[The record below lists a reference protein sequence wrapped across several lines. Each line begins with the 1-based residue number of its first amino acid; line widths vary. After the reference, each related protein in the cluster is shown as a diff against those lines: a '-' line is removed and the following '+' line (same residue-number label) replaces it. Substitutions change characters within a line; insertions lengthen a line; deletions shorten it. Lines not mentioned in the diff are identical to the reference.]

1 MKIERYAAI
10 DIGSNAVRV
19 LISNVVVSPG
29 TPPKYMKSSLVRVPI
44 RLGQDSFTVGEISPR
59 NIKRMVKAMKAFKLI
74 MKVNNVK
81 KYMACATS
89 ALREANN
96 ASEVIQEVKKK
107 TGIEIQVIDGK
118 REAEIIS
125 TTNIFES
132 INKNRTFLF
141 IDVGGGSGSFCYIPK
156 GVKCP
161 MELST
166 YFRINQAHWSCATS
180 LVGQTI
186 DLNRFKQQEKNVEE
200 ARKKKRKR
208 ISKETPGGQ
217 NKSGSNNNRKSGQ
230 KQRNRPAAV
239 VKVEPTEEEVQKQIR
254 ETLEKLQGKTNKS
267 KGAKYRRDKR
277 VQHRQKTEEELAQQE
292 AESKVLKVTE
302 FITVGEIATL
312 MEVGGT

>member
-19 LISNVVVSPG
+19 LISNLVVSHG
-29 TPPKYMKSSLVRVPI
+29 ASPKYMKSSLVRVPI

-96 ASEVIQEVKKK
+96 ASEVIKEVKKK

-118 REAEIIS
+118 REAEIIA

-141 IDVGGGSGSFCYIPK
+141 IDVGGGSTEFSVLVK
-156 GVKCP
+156 GERV
-161 MELST
+161 
-166 YFRINQAHWSCATS
+166 
-180 LVGQTI
+180 
-186 DLNRFKQQEKNVEE
+186 
-200 ARKKKRKR
+200 
-208 ISKETPGGQ
+208 ISKSFKVGTVRMINNMVSEKVWDEIKEWVETHTKQYSKLALLGSGGNI
-217 NKSGSNNNRKSGQ
+217 NKLFKIAKVKEGRPLSMIKLNQLYNELNQLDYNERILQWELNPDRSDVIIPATQIYLKALQWSGASEIFVPKIGLSDGM
-230 KQRNRPAAV
+230 
-239 VKVEPTEEEVQKQIR
+239 I
-254 ETLEKLQGKTNKS
+254 
-267 KGAKYRRDKR
+267 
-277 VQHRQKTEEELAQQE
+277 
-292 AESKVLKVTE
+292 KVLYRE
-302 FITVGEIATL
+302 NN
-312 MEVGGT
+312 

>member
-29 TPPKYMKSSLVRVPI
+29 TQPKYMKSSLVRVPI

-59 NIKRMVKAMKAFKLI
+59 NTKLMVKAMKAFKLI

-96 ASEVIQEVKKK
+96 ANQVIKEVKKK

-118 REAEIIS
+118 REAEIIA

-141 IDVGGGSGSFCYIPK
+141 IDVGGGS
-156 GVKCP
+156 
-161 MELST
+161 
-166 YFRINQAHWSCATS
+166 
-180 LVGQTI
+180 
-186 DLNRFKQQEKNVEE
+186 
-200 ARKKKRKR
+200 
-208 ISKETPGGQ
+208 
-217 NKSGSNNNRKSGQ
+217 
-230 KQRNRPAAV
+230 
-239 VKVEPTEEEVQKQIR
+239 TEFSV
-254 ETLEKLQGKTNKS
+254 LEKGERVVSKSFKVGTVRMINNMVSEKVWEEIKVWVETHTKYHTKLALLGSGGNINKLFNIAKVKEGRPLSMIKLNQLYNELNQLDYNERILKWELNPDRSDVIIPATQIYLKALQWS
-267 KGAKYRRDKR
+267 GASEIFVPKIGLSDGMI
-277 VQHRQKTEEELAQQE
+277 
-292 AESKVLKVTE
+292 KVLYHQNN
-302 FITVGEIATL
+302 
-312 MEVGGT
+312 